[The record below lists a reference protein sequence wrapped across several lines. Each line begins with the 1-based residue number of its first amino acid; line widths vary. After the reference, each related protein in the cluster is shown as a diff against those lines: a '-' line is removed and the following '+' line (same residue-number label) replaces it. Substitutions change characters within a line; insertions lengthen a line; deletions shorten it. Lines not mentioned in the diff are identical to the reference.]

1 MKTSSLI
8 VMAGA
13 TLVAATTIGAGLVR
27 AFPAGTSATTFASPA
42 TTAEKPPYLWRGLW
56 DSAAAT
62 PAAYGP
68 DCPLRKVWMDTPDG
82 PRLKWRRT
90 CARPD

>member
-27 AFPAGTSATTFASPA
+27 ALPAGTSASPA
-42 TTAEKPPYLWRGLW
+42 MTAEKAPYHWRGLW
-56 DSAAAT
+56 ESAAAT